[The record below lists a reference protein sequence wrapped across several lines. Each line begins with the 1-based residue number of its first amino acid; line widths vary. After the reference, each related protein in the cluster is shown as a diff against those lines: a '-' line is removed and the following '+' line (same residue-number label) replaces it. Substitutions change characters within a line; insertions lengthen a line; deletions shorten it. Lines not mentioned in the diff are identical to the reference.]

1 MRAHRPGRH
10 SDDVLGPRALAAMA
24 DAARRSRE
32 AGAGAD
38 AQGPQLVQ
46 PGVGAVTPAETPP
59 SVRTDDAVAA
69 DPSLL
74 PPSDP
79 PVRAPAPEPTPAP
92 ARPAPR
98 RSAPSRSAPSRP
110 APSRPAP
117 ALSTPALSTP
127 AAMTPAASTPAPP
140 PTQRHDGPADTRR
153 DHRPRSST
161 LIVSLS
167 LMAVVAALLATWAV
181 KGGGGGSLSSS
192 GRHPGVATQTSPTA
206 PPTAQSGLSP
216 VAVSG
221 VGGGTA
227 SPTTTAP
234 PSTTTPAVPTTGSG
248 PVLTT
253 LEPASAAPGQVL
265 VIVGSNLMSASGQ
278 ITANFGTETST
289 VACPQTTS
297 CLVMVP
303 QDGTSG
309 TSVPFTVTTDS
320 GTSNALSFSY
330 S

>member
-98 RSAPSRSAPSRP
+98 RSAPSRP

-117 ALSTPALSTP
+117 AASTPAVSTP
-127 AAMTPAASTPAPP
+127 AVSTPAASTPAPP

-181 KGGGGGSLSSS
+181 KGGGSGSLSSS
-192 GRHPGVATQTSPTA
+192 GHHPGVATRTSPTA

-320 GTSNALSFSY
+320 GTSNALTFSY